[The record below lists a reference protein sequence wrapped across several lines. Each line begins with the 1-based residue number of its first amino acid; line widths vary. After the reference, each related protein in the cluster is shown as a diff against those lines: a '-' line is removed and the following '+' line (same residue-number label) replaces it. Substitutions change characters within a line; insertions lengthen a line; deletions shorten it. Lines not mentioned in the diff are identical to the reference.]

1 MGPTTTVRARTLRY
15 KRVRRRSEKSNGRV
29 KSLPFQSSADIMNA
43 CGYDFGKDR
52 SRQLRQPESKTGMLL
67 RIAIAAIL
75 LIGDVSAA
83 NARAMLDRASPAVGS
98 TVRRAP
104 SHITL
109 WFTQALLPSESDAVV
124 RNATGGVVSSGKA
137 RIVGSKARMQV
148 PVKSLSPRKY
158 RVEWY
163 AISRDRQ
170 QTQGSFNFTVR
181 GK

>member
-1 MGPTTTVRARTLRY
+1 
-15 KRVRRRSEKSNGRV
+15 
-29 KSLPFQSSADIMNA
+29 
-43 CGYDFGKDR
+43 
-52 SRQLRQPESKTGMLL
+52 MLL

-75 LIGDVSAA
+75 LIGDISAA
-83 NARAMLDRASPAVGS
+83 NARAMLDHGSPAVGS

-109 WFTQALLPSESDAVV
+109 WFTQALLPRESDAVV

-137 RIVGSKARMQV
+137 RVIGNKAQMQV
-148 PVKSLSPRKY
+148 RVKALSPGKY

-163 AISRDRQ
+163 AISRDRD